1 MSEQRLDVMGVSGL
15 SSKTISKQS
24 ITNNKIYSMQAV
36 SSSKIPG
43 NCITGYDMV
52 AAITQDTINLQL
64 LLLWD
69 LLDEE
74 CRKMKWEYT
83 LKHGRFT
90 LNYSFEGEMDAP
102 EVILGTSKAPN
113 FQVKLAL
120 NIPEGTLTYGVG
132 EDKDSVTISDWKYVF
147 DVDVNFAQIEQDHIQ
162 NSIAV
167 PDVVKNMLHKF
178 NDECFTIRHLLM
190 DFQNANIANYD
201 EVESKITLSED
212 FTEDDLI
219 SFQTGLTKY
228 FRDLAETENPF
239 VLGYSIEEK
248 TPDSDPSIPPTFTP
262 TGGTYWIFFEED
274 ESKRSQST
282 LNFLLTTDTVKKPLP
297 YPTKPNFNNNWV
309 SSNEYDGRF
318 VLAKSLFFGE
328 FILPKL
334 QEALGHYITGERK
347 GDDSIL
353 IKKSGLEWT
362 LTESPEKGSSRWKYT
377 YDKTFNWNAKDVEVW
392 AVFKNVPIE
401 VDHWITNKF
410 WFTVE
415 LGESTSSNTLPIKL
429 NGEFYIHHEFLCH
442 PLGFTNERMSLS
454 AKVGWEGT
462 IDVTCGTQGVV
473 ELKPSISFKETD
485 INHDGNFWGDLD
497 QALLERNVKGLENN
511 ANWIKSQ
518 YEKEVNDLLN
528 LFAPLGN
535 RFVLPAGGVF
545 AFKNPEFDDFQNLL
559 FDITYKTEGL
569 PSDTDNEV
577 VSKKDQI
584 TSPIDERGSKSL
596 PIKTLP
602 IKTLPIKTLP
612 IKILPIEIIEKA
624 EEL

>member
-15 SSKTISKQS
+15 SSKTISEQS

-36 SSSKIPG
+36 SSSKSPG

-52 AAITQDTINLQL
+52 AAITQDTINLQFI
-64 LLLWD
+64 LLWD
-69 LLDEE
+69 LLDEKY
-74 CRKMKWEYT
+74 RKMKWDFKTVDEDIG
-83 LKHGRFT
+83 LE
-90 LNYSFEGEMDAP
+90 LSYSFDGDMDAP
-102 EVILGTSKAPN
+102 QVILGTEMAPN
-113 FQVKLAL
+113 FQVKLIIS
-120 NIPEGTLTYGVG
+120 IPNGTLTYGA
-132 EDKDSVTISDWKYVF
+132 KKMKSISISDWKYVF
-147 DVDVNFAQIEQDHIQ
+147 DVNVNFTEIEHKLIKE
-162 NSIAV
+162 NLV
-167 PDVVKNMLHKF
+167 LPDVVKNSLYKF
-178 NDECFTIRHLLM
+178 TDDNFTIRHLLM
-190 DFQNANIANYD
+190 DFQSANIANYD
-201 EVESKITLSED
+201 GGESKINLPEGFKDMFTL
-212 FTEDDLI
+212 
-219 SFQTGLTKY
+219 FQTGLTKY
-228 FRDLAETENPF
+228 FRDLAETENPY

-262 TGGTYWIFFEED
+262 TGGTYWIVFEKD
-274 ESKRSQST
+274 ESKRSQNT

-297 YPTKPNFNNNWV
+297 YPTKPDFENNWV

-334 QEALGHYITGERK
+334 QEALGHYITGYRD
-347 GDDSIL
+347 GDKSCFAFN
-353 IKKSGLEWT
+353 SGLEWT
-362 LTESPEKGSSRWKYT
+362 VTESPEKGGFRWKYT

-429 NGEFYIHHEFLCH
+429 NGEFYIYHEFLCH

-473 ELKPSISFKETD
+473 ELKPSISFKETV
-485 INHDGNFWGDLD
+485 INHDGNFWGDID

-518 YEKEVNDLLN
+518 YEKEVNNLLN

-545 AFKNPEFDDFQNLL
+545 AFKNPQFDSFQNLL

-569 PSDTDNEV
+569 PSDTDNEI

-584 TSPIDERGSKSL
+584 TLPIDERGSKSL

-602 IKTLPIKTLP
+602 IKILPIK
-612 IKILPIEIIEKA
+612 IIEKA